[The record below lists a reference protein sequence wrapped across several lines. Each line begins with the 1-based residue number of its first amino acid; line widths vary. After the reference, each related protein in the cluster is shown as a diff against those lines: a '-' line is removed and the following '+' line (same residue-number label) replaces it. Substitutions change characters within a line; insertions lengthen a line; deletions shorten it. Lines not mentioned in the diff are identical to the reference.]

1 MIEID
6 AKGLKCPEPL
16 MLLHKAIYEAESGE
30 EVRLISTDPMSVPD
44 VKKFCEYLEH
54 KLKEIKE
61 SDNGKYNFVEF
72 STVETDRKGGKYRI
86 ISCIPKKE
94 PKDSIIKT
102 IKTNYKLNP

>member
-1 MIEID
+1 MKIID

-44 VKKFCEYLEH
+44 VKKVCEYLEH

-61 SDNGKYNFVEF
+61 SDNLFEF
-72 STVETDRKGGKYRI
+72 TVI
-86 ISCIPKKE
+86 KK
-94 PKDSIIKT
+94 
-102 IKTNYKLNP
+102 

>member
-1 MIEID
+1 MKIID

-54 KLKEIKE
+54 KLKEIKL
-61 SDNGKYNFVEF
+61 SL
-72 STVETDRKGGKYRI
+72 I
-86 ISCIPKKE
+86 HI
-94 PKDSIIKT
+94 
-102 IKTNYKLNP
+102 

>member
-1 MIEID
+1 MKIID

-54 KLKEIKE
+54 KLKEIME
-61 SDNGKYNFVEF
+61 SDNLFEF
-72 STVETDRKGGKYRI
+72 TV
-86 ISCIPKKE
+86 
-94 PKDSIIKT
+94 IK
-102 IKTNYKLNP
+102 N